1 MSIITVVDATLL
13 EVVTKVEPCGFS
25 ESIKIAERMIRGEEL
40 RCGAISANVYHLLG
54 DADAEYGGLR
64 ASSEIVVNNGLCS
77 ALLLLLL
84 E

>member
-1 MSIITVVDATLL
+1 
-13 EVVTKVEPCGFS
+13 
-25 ESIKIAERMIRGEEL
+25 MIRGEEL
-40 RCGAISANVYHLLG
+40 RCGAISPNVYHLLG